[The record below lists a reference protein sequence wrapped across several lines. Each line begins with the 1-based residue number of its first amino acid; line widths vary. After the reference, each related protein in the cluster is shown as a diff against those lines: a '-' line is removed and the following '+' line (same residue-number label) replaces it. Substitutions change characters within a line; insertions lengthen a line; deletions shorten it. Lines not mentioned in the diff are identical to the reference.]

1 VSLVNLL
8 FGFNGRINRT
18 QYWAGTLG
26 AGFAAGFLV
35 FAVVFTSILGA
46 TAPQA
51 KTASAGIGIGLLL
64 FLCVVMMVTSWIG
77 LALQWKRFH
86 DRGRPGWVAMAP
98 LLPMTMMMVTIISGA
113 AAGADVMQVAAGAN
127 LWMLLLWAINL
138 FFFIDLG
145 CLPGK
150 TETNQYGDPPGP
162 GFGGG
167 SRPSAPAPQAPT
179 GAAPASA
186 MSSLFGAQSAM
197 DRAIAEHQTKPAP
210 QRPAMSAG
218 GPALAA
224 APASGTPS
232 FGRRAAR

>member
-1 VSLVNLL
+1 MSLVNLL
-8 FGFNGRINRT
+8 FGFNGRINRL
-18 QYWAGTLG
+18 QYWVGTLG

-35 FAVVFTSILGA
+35 FSVVFTSILGA
-46 TAPQA
+46 SAPQA
-51 KTASAGIGIGLLL
+51 KTAAAGIGIGLLI

-98 LLPMTMMMVTIISGA
+98 LLPMTMLMVTIISGA
-113 AAGADVMQVAAGAN
+113 TTGADIMHVAASAN

-150 TETNQYGDPPGP
+150 AEANQYGNPPGP

-167 SRPSAPAPQAPT
+167 GPRPTTPQPQT
-179 GAAPASA
+179 PGSAAPANA

-197 DRAIAEHQTKPAP
+197 DRAIAEHK
-210 QRPAMSAG
+210 
-218 GPALAA
+218 A
-224 APASGTPS
+224 APAMATAARPAVASATSSAPS
-232 FGRRAAR
+232 FGRRQAR

>member
-1 VSLVNLL
+1 MSLVNLL
-8 FGFNGRINRT
+8 FGFSGRINRT
-18 QYWAGTLG
+18 QYWVGTLG

-35 FAVVFTSILGA
+35 FAVVFTSLLGA

-51 KTASAGIGIGLLL
+51 KTAAAGIGIGLLL

-98 LLPMTMMMVTIISGA
+98 LLPMTMVMVTIVSGVTT
-113 AAGADVMQVAAGAN
+113 GANVFQVAASAN

-150 TETNQYGDPPGP
+150 AEANQYGNPPGP

-167 SRPSAPAPQAPT
+167 GPRPTTPQPQAPA
-179 GAAPASA
+179 GAAPANA

-197 DRAIAEHQTKPAP
+197 DRAIAEHK
-210 QRPAMSAG
+210 
-218 GPALAA
+218 A
-224 APASGTPS
+224 APATATRPAIATASATGAAPS
-232 FGRRAAR
+232 FGRRQAR